1 MSRCHPYLHRPPP
14 TWDEDIAALQNTT
27 LYVVSTNGPTVFVLK
42 TDDSMGQIFKVYIG
56 ERQTCSCGSGGDG
69 RMKLCVHIIF
79 VMIKVLRIPSSNPLS
94 WQLSLIDSEINQ
106 ILSGEIS
113 CKKHKKK
120 LHTHSFLRKG
130 FGTSNKTNPPD
141 NLLEGEKMEDTYSSK
156 QKGLEDDIICPI
168 CFDEM
173 SKDELQA
180 NLLCYCESSCG
191 SNFHKKCF
199 QTYATHIRSQ
209 KKEVI
214 CPLCRGAWKKIP
226 CTTIKRKRLPMPLI
240 RCNVCTFL
248 IRGRIYRCVN
258 CVNPNFNLCR
268 SCFEGMALST
278 HDKSHVFVKTESHQ
292 YPANWSTAI
301 PQTISRSLYQGL
313 QTREISDADYNT
325 LLSLDENNIPLHQH
339 LIRALPSV
347 PKAAALIDSKCLYCT
362 CALARGDNLVR
373 LPCKENHV
381 MHASC
386 VLGMLIDFESSGN
399 KYGTAG
405 ATCTICYDGTLFFPS
420 LRREPKKK
428 PSCKL
433 IKEKEQHSSKDP
445 TKKASVDELV
455 PSLVS
460 LSVSGTGKSLHI
472 YKKGKA

>member
-1 MSRCHPYLHRPPP
+1 MSRYHPYLHRPPP

-69 RMKLCVHIIF
+69 KKKLCVHIIF

-94 WQLSLIDSEINQ
+94 WQLSLIDSEINL

-113 CKKHKKK
+113 RKKQKKK
-120 LHTHSFLRKG
+120 LITHSFLRKG
-130 FGTSNKTNPPD
+130 YGISNKTNPSD
-141 NLLEGEKMEDTYSSK
+141 NLHEGDKTKDSYPSK
-156 QKGLEDDIICPI
+156 QKELEDDTICPI

-173 SKDELQA
+173 TKDELEA
-180 NLLCYCESSCG
+180 NQLCYCESSCG

-214 CPLCRGAWKKIP
+214 CPLCRGGWKKIP
-226 CTTIKRKRLPMPLI
+226 HTTVRRKRLPMPLI
-240 RCNVCTFL
+240 RCNTCTFL

-268 SCFEGMALST
+268 SCFEGMASST

-292 YPANWSTAI
+292 YPADWSTAI

-313 QTREISDADYNT
+313 QTREMSDADYYT

-347 PKAAALIDSKCLYCT
+347 PKTTAINDSNCPYCT
-362 CALARGDNLVR
+362 CALMKGNNLVR

-381 MHASC
+381 MHESC
-386 VLGMLIDFESSGN
+386 VLEMLVDFESSGN

-405 ATCTICYDGTLFFPS
+405 AHCSVCKDGTLLFPS
-420 LRREPKKK
+420 LKRERKKK
-428 PSCKL
+428 SNCCKL
-433 IKEKEQHSSKDP
+433 IKEKEQSSKNP
-445 TKKASVDELV
+445 NKNVSLNELV

-460 LSVSGTGKSLHI
+460 LSVSGTGKSLHM
-472 YKKGKA
+472 YRKGKP